1 MLKWIRSALK
11 TCSASQGQIIA
22 SYALVLA
29 PAAVV
34 VAFALAVLVL
44 S

>member
-1 MLKWIRSALK
+1 MLKWIRSALQM
-11 TCSASQGQIIA
+11 TAACQGQTIA